1 MLEYNYK
8 ELFLQKIKESMYAT
22 VNCKKFLEEFKVR
35 ARLFGAICAR
45 IATLI
50 GISITDAGRYINVTT
65 GRFKP
70 DGYMSHCYDAKLK
83 EYFTELEIVTTK
95 INKTGYTF
103 KEQAIQTMADKQNAA
118 KDYAA
123 KLRRELGPAKA
134 QVIIDET
141 VAKARMPSLLRT
153 CLHHLP
159 SDWLRRS
166 CLRHRA
172 GCYGGVQ
179 S

>member
-8 ELFLQKIKESMYAT
+8 ELFLQMIKESMYAT
-22 VNCKKFLEEFKVR
+22 VNCQKYLEAVKVQG
-35 ARLFGAICAR
+35 RLHGAISAR

-50 GISITDAGRYINVTT
+50 GISFSDAGVYIDAKT

-70 DGYMSHCYDAKLK
+70 DRYMSHCYDTKLK
-83 EYFTELEIVTTK
+83 EYFTELEIARTK
-95 INKTGYTF
+95 INKTGYTS
-103 KEQAIQTMADKQNAA
+103 KEHSIKTMADKQNAA

-141 VAKARMPSLLRT
+141 VAKARMQT
-153 CLHHLP
+153 
-159 SDWLRRS
+159 
-166 CLRHRA
+166 
-172 GCYGGVQ
+172 GITTVY
-179 S
+179 

>member
-8 ELFLQKIKESMYAT
+8 DLFLQIIKESMYAT
-22 VNCKKFLEEFKVR
+22 VNCQKYLEAVKVQG
-35 ARLFGAICAR
+35 RLHGAISAR

-50 GISITDAGRYINVTT
+50 GISITSAGVYIDVPT

-70 DGYMSHCYDAKLK
+70 GKYMSHCYDAELK
-83 EYFTELEIVTTK
+83 EYFAELEIARTK
-95 INKTGYTF
+95 INKTGYTS
-103 KEQAIQTMADKQNAA
+103 KEHAIKTMADKQNAA

-141 VAKARMPSLLRT
+141 VAKARMQT
-153 CLHHLP
+153 
-159 SDWLRRS
+159 
-166 CLRHRA
+166 
-172 GCYGGVQ
+172 GITTVY
-179 S
+179 

>member
-8 ELFLQKIKESMYAT
+8 ELFLQMIKESMYAT
-22 VNCKKFLEEFKVR
+22 VNCQKYLEAVKVEGRLHGSIR
-35 ARLFGAICAR
+35 AK

-50 GISITDAGRYINVTT
+50 GISFSDAGRYIDAHT

-70 DGYMSHCYDAKLK
+70 DRYMSHCYNAELK
-83 EYFTELEIVTTK
+83 EYFAELEIARTK
-95 INKTGYTF
+95 INKTGYTS
-103 KEQAIQTMADKQNAA
+103 KEDALQTTADKQNSV

-141 VAKARMPSLLRT
+141 VAKARMQT
-153 CLHHLP
+153 
-159 SDWLRRS
+159 
-166 CLRHRA
+166 
-172 GCYGGVQ
+172 GITTVY
-179 S
+179 

>member
-8 ELFLQKIKESMYAT
+8 ELFLQMIKESMYAT
-22 VNCKKFLEEFKVR
+22 VNCQKYLEAVKVR
-35 ARLFGAICAR
+35 GRLHGAISAR

-50 GISITDAGRYINVTT
+50 GISIGDAGRYIDVPT

-70 DGYMSHCYDAKLK
+70 DRYMSHCYDAKLK
-83 EYFTELEIVTTK
+83 EYFAELEIAATK
-95 INKTGYTF
+95 INKTGYTS
-103 KEQAIQTMADKQNAA
+103 KEHAIKTMADKQNAA

-141 VAKARMPSLLRT
+141 VAKARMQT
-153 CLHHLP
+153 
-159 SDWLRRS
+159 
-166 CLRHRA
+166 
-172 GCYGGVQ
+172 GITTVY
-179 S
+179 

>member
-8 ELFLQKIKESMYAT
+8 ELFLQIIKESMYAT
-22 VNCKKFLEEFKVR
+22 VNCKKYLEAVKVEGRLHGSIR
-35 ARLFGAICAR
+35 AK

-50 GISITDAGRYINVTT
+50 GISIGDAGAYIDAHT

-70 DGYMSHCYDAKLK
+70 DRYMSHCYNAELK
-83 EYFTELEIVTTK
+83 EYFAELEIARTK
-95 INKTGYTF
+95 INKTGYTS
-103 KEQAIQTMADKQNAA
+103 KEHALQTTADKQNAA

-141 VAKARMPSLLRT
+141 IAKARMQT
-153 CLHHLP
+153 
-159 SDWLRRS
+159 
-166 CLRHRA
+166 
-172 GCYGGVQ
+172 GITTVY
-179 S
+179 